1 MISAK
6 LFEGLT
12 DQLSQLLGEV
22 PQQTQQEVRNSV
34 ALIVQNA
41 LSRLELVTR
50 EEFDAQSDVL
60 ARTRALVEQLEQRLA
75 ELEGSKSSDQ

>member
-34 ALIVQNA
+34 GLIVQNA

-75 ELEGSKSSDQ
+75 ELEGGKSSDQ